1 VYEVEGRTGGGG
13 VLDPNWHEP
22 LPIQPINQC
31 CGSRGMFVLGLD
43 PNFSIPDRV
52 KKALDPRIG
61 SATKNLS
68 MFTKLSEI

>member
-1 VYEVEGRTGGGG
+1 
-13 VLDPNWHEP
+13 
-22 LPIQPINQC
+22 
-31 CGSRGMFVLGLD
+31 MFVLGLD